1 MENTNITVEIIKIAP
16 DVLWSTVSLV
26 VFYYLYTLI
35 KKDILPNMNYISA
48 YGVDIHLLNSTMIS
62 IIEVAEKND
71 AWKVE
76 VSQEDKDIVIE
87 RARKNSKLFEGVSI
101 LWFDDRPDTLIN
113 EIKMFSQLG
122 VSIKVVKTLKEALKE
137 LEDKEYSIMISDIAR
152 ENEEKNGIE
161 ALKEIAKEDKL
172 IPTVFYIGSFDPAH
186 GTPPYAFSIT
196 NRPDILLHY
205 VMDILER
212 KG

>member
-1 MENTNITVEIIKIAP
+1 MENTNITVEFIKIAP